1 MDIRTTFIIIAIESV
16 IRRLTIRRGVLIP
29 GLKSINLGLVLV
41 LGFRALF
48 PPMARFAT
56 IETYVRGYV
65 LTQKGVNRRGN
76 VVLWRV
82 RVLWVR

>member
-1 MDIRTTFIIIAIESV
+1 MFIIVTMGSIIK
-16 IRRLTIRRGVLIP
+16 RLTIRRGILIP
-29 GLKSINLGLVLV
+29 GLKGINLGLVLV

-48 PPMARFAT
+48 PLMARFAT

-82 RVLWVR
+82 KVLWVR